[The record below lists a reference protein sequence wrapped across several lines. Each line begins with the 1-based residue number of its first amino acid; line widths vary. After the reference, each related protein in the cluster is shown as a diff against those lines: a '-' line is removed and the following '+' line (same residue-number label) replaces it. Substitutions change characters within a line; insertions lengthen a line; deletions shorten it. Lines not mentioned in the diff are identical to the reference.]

1 VSPEAP
7 ERAAGP
13 GRTKPSRPERILV
26 VDDIDDNRQLL
37 VRRLEREGFHD
48 IALAGDGEEAL
59 NLLQAQPFDLVL
71 LDIMMPKLDGYGVL
85 ERLKSEGRLHEL
97 PVIVISAHSE
107 IDSVVRCIELGALD
121 YLPKPFNATLLRARV
136 GASLE
141 QKRLRDQLRAHLNRL
156 EGELDA
162 ARALQMGMVP
172 RDFPAPSAEF
182 PVEIFA
188 MMEPAREVGG
198 DLYDFFPTPDARFA
212 FLIGDV
218 SGKGV
223 AAAMFMARTKNL
235 FRLATN
241 MAQGPAKPAEIVTR
255 VNRELCEGNDTLM
268 FVTLYFGVLDPKTGE
283 IEFCNAGHDPPY
295 RLGQGPPALAA
306 GAQGMALGIDPAWHY
321 ETGKLR
327 LARGNTLYFY
337 TDGITEA
344 ADTADALFTQQRLQ
358 DVLQRETGA
367 PPGKLIGAVA
377 KAVEDFIRGAP
388 QSDDITAM
396 AIRLLPE

>member
-1 VSPEAP
+1 MPEAS
-7 ERAAGP
+7 EIAAV
-13 GRTKPSRPERILV
+13 RIKASRPERILV

-48 IALAGDGEEAL
+48 IALASDGEEAL
-59 NLLQAQPFDLVL
+59 SLLQARPFDLVL

-85 ERLKSEGRLHEL
+85 ERLKAEGRLHEL

-107 IDSVVRCIELGALD
+107 IDSVVRCIQLGALD

-136 GASLE
+136 SASLE
-141 QKRLRDQLRAHLNRL
+141 QKRLRDQVRAHLTRL

-172 RDFPAPSAEF
+172 RDFPAPSGEF

-198 DLYDFFPTPDARFA
+198 DLYDFFPAPDGRFA

-235 FRLATN
+235 FRLAAN
-241 MAQGPAKPAEIVTR
+241 MASGGVAPAEIVSR
-255 VNRELCEGNDTLM
+255 VNHELCEGNDTMM
-268 FVTLYFGVLDPKTGE
+268 FCTLYFGMLNLKTGE
-283 IEFCNAGHDPPY
+283 MAFCNAGHDPPY
-295 RLGQGPPALAA
+295 LLGKGHPALAE
-306 GAQGMALGIDPAWHY
+306 GAQGMALGIDPSWRY
-321 ETGKLR
+321 ETATLR
-327 LARGNTLYFY
+327 LARGEALYFY

-344 ADTADALFTQQRLQ
+344 ADVADALFTKQRLE
-358 DVLQRETGA
+358 DVLKRETA
-367 PPGKLIGAVA
+367 SPLDRLIGAVTE
-377 KAVEDFIRGAP
+377 AVKGFAGAAP

-396 AIRLLPE
+396 AIRLLAK

>member
-7 ERAAGP
+7 ESAAG
-13 GRTKPSRPERILV
+13 RIKASRHERILV

-48 IALAGDGEEAL
+48 VALAADGEEAL
-59 NLLQAQPFDLVL
+59 SLLQAQPFDLVL

-85 ERLKSEGRLHEL
+85 ERLKAEGRLHEL

-107 IDSVVRCIELGALD
+107 IDSVVRCIQLGALD

-136 GASLE
+136 SASLE
-141 QKRLRDQLRAHLNRL
+141 QKRLRDQVRAHLTRL
-156 EGELDA
+156 EAELDA

-182 PVEIFA
+182 PLEIFA

-198 DLYDFFPTPDARFA
+198 DLYDFFPAPDGRFA

-235 FRLATN
+235 FRLASN
-241 MAQGPAKPAEIVTR
+241 MASGGVSPAEIVSR
-255 VNRELCEGNDTLM
+255 VNRELCEGNDAMM
-268 FVTLYFGVLDPKTGE
+268 FVTLYFGMLDLKTGE
-283 IEFCNAGHDPPY
+283 LAFCNAGHDPPY
-295 RLGQGPPALAA
+295 RLGNGAAALAE
-306 GAQGMALGIDPAWHY
+306 GAQGMALGIDSAWRY
-321 ETGKLR
+321 ETGQLR
-327 LARGNTLYFY
+327 LARGEALYLY

-344 ADTADALFTQQRLQ
+344 ADMMDALFTKQRLE
-358 DVLQRETGA
+358 DVLKRETA
-367 PPGKLIGAVA
+367 SPPGKLIGAVA
-377 KAVEDFIRGAP
+377 EAVKGFAGAAP
-388 QSDDITAM
+388 QSDDITAL
-396 AIRLLPE
+396 AIRLLAK